1 MRDIP
6 PEGATILAFKR
17 PQAAPAT
24 GPVPAPVAFTQTG
37 KPLALVGRGTPK
49 AAPRTIHLFSDARPP
64 ILAISNA
71 LTAQNVPLTVASF
84 TAVAVATG
92 KQASLVLPHEAD
104 LPTLIAALAV
114 HKVRL
119 TF

>member
-1 MRDIP
+1 MREIP
-6 PEGATILAFKR
+6 PEGATILAFQRR
-17 PQAAPAT
+17 PAGASAGPAAK
-24 GPVPAPVAFTQTG
+24 PVAFTQTG
-37 KPLALVGRGTPK
+37 KPLALIGQGTAK

-71 LTAQNVPLTVASF
+71 LTAQKVPITVASF

-92 KQASLVLPHEAD
+92 KQASLALPPDAD

-119 TF
+119 TL